1 MARRKRS
8 SKVLEKADRR
18 IASLRSINPDL
29 NLGNGLTVDV
39 YTTLIT
45 DMRDRLAAYNTVLST
60 VDKTYND
67 MLVIEQKLGD
77 YSELLL
83 LGVATKFGKNSDEY
97 EMAGGIKKSDRKRS
111 TRKSNTTPAT
121 PEQSPLAV

>member
-18 IASLRSINPDL
+18 IASLRSISPDL

-39 YTTLIT
+39 YTNLIT

-67 MLVIEQKLGD
+67 MLLIEQKLGD

-83 LGVATKFGKNSDEY
+83 LGVATKYGKSSDEY
-97 EMAGGIKKSDRKRS
+97 EMAGGVKKNERKRS

>member
-8 SKVLEKADRR
+8 SKALEKADRR
-18 IASLRSINPDL
+18 IASLRSISPDL

-67 MLVIEQKLGD
+67 MLLIEQKLGD

-97 EMAGGIKKSDRKRS
+97 EMAGGVKKSDRKRS
-111 TRKSNTTPAT
+111 TRKMASAPVGVA
-121 PEQSPLAV
+121 S

>member
-18 IASLRSINPDL
+18 IASLRSISPDL

-39 YTTLIT
+39 YTNLIT

-67 MLVIEQKLGD
+67 MLLIEQKLGD

-111 TRKSNTTPAT
+111 TRKMAGA
-121 PEQSPLAV
+121 PLEVAS

>member
-45 DMRDRLAAYNTVLST
+45 DMRDKLAAYNTVLST
-60 VDKTYND
+60 VDKAYND
-67 MLVIEQKLGD
+67 MLGIEQKLGD

-97 EMAGGIKKSDRKRS
+97 EMAGGVKKSDRKRS
-111 TRKSNTTPAT
+111 TRKVSDAPI
-121 PEQSPLAV
+121 AVAS

>member
-8 SKVLEKADRR
+8 SKALEKADRR
-18 IASLRSINPDL
+18 IASLRSISPDL

-67 MLVIEQKLGD
+67 MLLIEQKLGD

-97 EMAGGIKKSDRKRS
+97 EMAGGVKKSDRKRS
-111 TRKSNTTPAT
+111 TRKMASTPVGVA
-121 PEQSPLAV
+121 S

>member
-18 IASLRSINPDL
+18 IASLRSISPDL

-67 MLVIEQKLGD
+67 MLLIEQKLGD

-83 LGVATKFGKNSDEY
+83 LGVATKFGKDSDEY
-97 EMAGGIKKSDRKRS
+97 EMAGGVKKSDRKRS
-111 TRKSNTTPAT
+111 TRRVSDAPI
-121 PEQSPLAV
+121 AVAP

>member
-29 NLGNGLTVDV
+29 NLGNGLTVDG

-60 VDKTYND
+60 VDKAYND
-67 MLVIEQKLGD
+67 LLTTEQKLGD

-83 LGVATKFGKNSDEY
+83 LGVATKFGKDSDEY
-97 EMAGGIKKSDRKRS
+97 EMAGGVKKSDRKRS
-111 TRKSNTTPAT
+111 TRKVSDAPI
-121 PEQSPLAV
+121 AVAP

>member
-18 IASLRSINPDL
+18 IASLRSISPDL
-29 NLGNGLTVDV
+29 NLGNGLTIDS
-39 YTTLIT
+39 YTDLIT
-45 DMRDRLAAYNTVLST
+45 DMRDKLATYNTVLST

-111 TRKSNTTPAT
+111 TRKMASAPV
-121 PEQSPLAV
+121 AVAS

>member
-18 IASLRSINPDL
+18 IASLRSISPDL

-39 YTTLIT
+39 YTNLIT

-67 MLVIEQKLGD
+67 MLLIEQKLGD

-97 EMAGGIKKSDRKRS
+97 EMAGGVKKSDRKRS

>member
-8 SKVLEKADRR
+8 SKALEKVDRR
-18 IASLRSINPDL
+18 IASLRSISPDL

-39 YTTLIT
+39 YTNLIT

-67 MLVIEQKLGD
+67 MLLIEQKLGD

-97 EMAGGIKKSDRKRS
+97 EMAGGVKKSDRKRS

>member
-60 VDKTYND
+60 VDKAYND

-111 TRKSNTTPAT
+111 TCKSNTMPAT

>member
-18 IASLRSINPDL
+18 IASLRSISPDL

-39 YTTLIT
+39 YTNLIT

-67 MLVIEQKLGD
+67 MLLIEQKLGD

-83 LGVATKFGKNSDEY
+83 LGVATKYGKSSDEY
-97 EMAGGIKKSDRKRS
+97 EMAGGVKKSERKRS
-111 TRKSNTTPAT
+111 TRKMGSAPVGVA
-121 PEQSPLAV
+121 S

>member
-111 TRKSNTTPAT
+111 TRKVSSVPVGVA
-121 PEQSPLAV
+121 S

>member
-8 SKVLEKADRR
+8 SKALEKADRR

-39 YTTLIT
+39 YTNLIT
-45 DMRDRLAAYNTVLST
+45 DMRDKLAAYNTVLST
-60 VDKTYND
+60 VDKAYND

-97 EMAGGIKKSDRKRS
+97 EMAGGVKKSDRKRS
-111 TRKSNTTPAT
+111 TRKMASAPVGVA
-121 PEQSPLAV
+121 S

>member
-8 SKVLEKADRR
+8 SKALEKADRR
-18 IASLRSINPDL
+18 IASLRSISPDL
-29 NLGNGLTVDV
+29 NLGNGLTVDA
-39 YTTLIT
+39 YTNLIT

-67 MLVIEQKLGD
+67 MLLIEQKLGD

-97 EMAGGIKKSDRKRS
+97 EMAGGVKKSDRKRS
-111 TRKSNTTPAT
+111 TRKVSVFPVGVA
-121 PEQSPLAV
+121 S

>member
-8 SKVLEKADRR
+8 SKALEKADRR
-18 IASLRSINPDL
+18 IASLRSISPDL

-39 YTTLIT
+39 YTNLIT

-67 MLVIEQKLGD
+67 MLLIEQKLGD

-97 EMAGGIKKSDRKRS
+97 EMAGGVKKSDRKRS

>member
-67 MLVIEQKLGD
+67 MLLIEQKLGD

-83 LGVATKFGKNSDEY
+83 LGVATKFGKSSDEY
-97 EMAGGIKKSDRKRS
+97 EMAGGVKKSDRKRS
-111 TRKSNTTPAT
+111 TRKVSDAPI
-121 PEQSPLAV
+121 AVAS

>member
-18 IASLRSINPDL
+18 IASLRSISPDL

-39 YTTLIT
+39 YTNLIT

-67 MLVIEQKLGD
+67 MLLIEQKLGD

-83 LGVATKFGKNSDEY
+83 LGVATKYGKSSDEY
-97 EMAGGIKKSDRKRS
+97 EMAGGVKKSERKRS
-111 TRKSNTTPAT
+111 TRTASVLPAQV
-121 PEQSPLAV
+121 PS

>member
-45 DMRDRLAAYNTVLST
+45 DMRGRLAAYNTVLST
-60 VDKTYND
+60 VDKAYND
-67 MLVIEQKLGD
+67 LLTTEQKLGD

-83 LGVATKFGKNSDEY
+83 LGVATKFGKDSDEY
-97 EMAGGIKKSDRKRS
+97 EMAGGVKKSDRKRS
-111 TRKSNTTPAT
+111 TRKVSDAPI
-121 PEQSPLAV
+121 AVAP